1 MATALDRVH
10 AEVNRPAVILALF
23 LLLAGIGALSQNG
36 LPSPGLPQNLRS
48 TTFRPAQEQRPE
60 LRSVQSSLPDAP
72 SAVPAKQ
79 RERFQAFTE
88 TITPLV
94 FDGAAITATMA
105 RESPEYLA
113 PGATPSYSALY
124 GAPVV
129 QKESNVSFDKYLNS
143 SLLREG
149 MRYHPSTSDSFLGR
163 ASYAA
168 SRLFITRDDSGK
180 RKFNASYLLAALAS
194 AAASSTT
201 YRLYRTQHVPGTF
214 GNIGPTQ
221 HVSNTFGNFG
231 STVGSDA
238 GRNILQQFWPRIHQ
252 TLGGHTLKALQRN
265 EGRIAMDPTP
275 AVLVS
280 TPAR

>member
-23 LLLAGIGALSQNG
+23 LLLAGIGAWSQNG

-149 MRYHPSTSDSFLGR
+149 TRYHPSTSDSFLGR

-168 SRLFITRDDSGK
+168 SRLFITRDNSGR
-180 RKFNASYLLAALAS
+180 RKLNTSYLLEVLAIAATS
-194 AAASSTT
+194 RT
-201 YRLYRTQHVPGTF
+201 YRLYRTQYPPGTF
-214 GNIGPTQ
+214 GNLVSRQ
-221 HVSNTFGNFG
+221 SVSNTFGNFG
-231 STVGSDA
+231 STVGGDA
-238 GRNILQQFWPRIHQ
+238 GKNIFHQFWPRIHQ
-252 TLGGHTLKALQRN
+252 ILGGH
-265 EGRIAMDPTP
+265 
-275 AVLVS
+275 
-280 TPAR
+280 